1 MKNMGITAKFVA
13 IVSLVTLVLLGAI
26 AGGVLVSATAQQ
38 NRLTAAFTEILQGEQ
53 TQEETLLRESL
64 EKKGRLAAELM
75 AQTAVGFIFNYD
87 YESLSQIAENAQR
100 DGDISS
106 VVFFD
111 GDGNPL
117 TPQAEATD
125 GETVIRQQIIYRGED
140 AEVSLGEVA
149 VGLDFTSVI
158 QAKEKLASR
167 IAGIVADSRRAND
180 EGIQALTW
188 RIGALALAGL
198 LTLCLILS
206 FAFSRLIVRPLRSSI
221 AVAEAIGAGDLS
233 MEIAVK
239 SGDEIGQLSGAMAA
253 MADSMREV
261 TALAQQIATGRL
273 DVRIKKRSSRDEL
286 MQALQAM
293 ASKLAEVTREVR
305 LAATNLGA
313 GSRQMSAGSQQMS
326 RGAVEQA
333 AAAEECSSSIEE
345 MSANIRQN
353 TDNALQTEKISAQA
367 AASAR
372 EGGIA
377 VSDTVS
383 AMRQISGRI
392 LIIEEIS
399 RQTNLLALNA
409 AIEAARAGDHGKG
422 FAVVASEVR
431 KLAERSQS
439 AAADIN
445 ALSTSSMTVAEHAG
459 ALLERI
465 VPDIERTAELVQEI
479 SAASRE
485 QDAGAEQIGRAIQQ
499 LDLIIQQNVAVAE
512 EVAGAAEELSLQSEQ
527 MEALTAFF
535 VGVDETGAADRTTY
549 ALPDPS

>member
-13 IVSLVTLVLLGAI
+13 IVSLVTLLLLGAI
-26 AGGVLVSATAQQ
+26 AAGVLVSATALQ
-38 NRLTAAFTEILQGEQ
+38 NRQTAAFTDILQGEQ
-53 TQEETLLRESL
+53 AQQEVLLRESL

-87 YESLSQIAENAQR
+87 YDSLAQIAGNAQR
-100 DGDISS
+100 DGDITS

-111 GDGNPL
+111 RDGNPL
-117 TPQAEATD
+117 TPQAEAAG
-125 GETVIRQQIIYRGED
+125 GETLIRQQIVYRGAD
-140 AEVSLGEVA
+140 AEETLGEVA
-149 VGLDFTSVI
+149 VSLDFTSVAE
-158 QAKEKLASR
+158 AKEKLASR
-167 IAGIVADSRRAND
+167 IAGIVADSEAAND
-180 EGIQALTW
+180 EGILSLTW
-188 RIGALALAGL
+188 RIAALTLAGL

-206 FAFSRLIVRPLRSSI
+206 FAFSRLIVRPLRRSI

-233 MEIAVK
+233 LEIAVK
-239 SGDEIGQLSGAMAA
+239 SGDEIGQLAGAMAA

-273 DVRIKKRSSRDEL
+273 DVRIKERSGRDEL

-305 LAATNLGA
+305 LTATNLGA

-372 EGGIA
+372 EGGLA
-377 VSDTVS
+377 VTDTVS

-392 LIIEEIS
+392 LIIEEIA

-409 AIEAARAGDHGKG
+409 AIEAARAGEHGKG

-445 ALSTSSMTVAEHAG
+445 ALSTSSMAVAEHAG
-459 ALLERI
+459 TLLERI

-485 QDAGAEQIGRAIQQ
+485 QDAGADQIGRAIQQ

-527 MEALTAFF
+527 LESLTAFF
-535 VGVDETGAADRTTY
+535 VGVDETGTEDQTTY
-549 ALPDPS
+549 ALPNLS

>member
-38 NRLTAAFTEILQGEQ
+38 NRLTSAFTEILQGEQ
-53 TQEETLLRESL
+53 AQEETLLRESL

-87 YESLSQIAENAQR
+87 YESLSQIAGNAQR

-117 TPQAEATD
+117 TPQAEAAD
-125 GETVIRQQIIYRGED
+125 GETVIRQQIIYKGED

>member
-117 TPQAEATD
+117 TPQAEAAD
-125 GETVIRQQIIYRGED
+125 GETVIRQQIIYKGED

>member
-1 MKNMGITAKFVA
+1 
-13 IVSLVTLVLLGAI
+13 
-26 AGGVLVSATAQQ
+26 
-38 NRLTAAFTEILQGEQ
+38 
-53 TQEETLLRESL
+53 
-64 EKKGRLAAELM
+64 
-75 AQTAVGFIFNYD
+75 
-87 YESLSQIAENAQR
+87 
-100 DGDISS
+100 
-106 VVFFD
+106 
-111 GDGNPL
+111 
-117 TPQAEATD
+117 
-125 GETVIRQQIIYRGED
+125 
-140 AEVSLGEVA
+140 VSLGEVA

>member
-117 TPQAEATD
+117 TPQAEAAD

-535 VGVDETGAADRTTY
+535 VGVDETGTADRTTY

>member
-527 MEALTAFF
+527 LEALTAFF
-535 VGVDETGAADRTTY
+535 VGVDETGAADRTTC
-549 ALPDPS
+549 ALPDAS